1 MDSRSPD
8 REEVSG
14 ARLDFGRP
22 PSRSR
27 SPGVN
32 IEGERLSRLAR
43 VEREAFDWDLI
54 VARSKTWRPYAAVI
68 FAFWGIWYVFY
79 TAYGFINATD
89 EAPALILPRSL
100 IAIAGVVLS
109 FGVAFV
115 LQRLKSRPLALRA
128 LSALALAVVA
138 TVIHSF
144 FADWVWAQ
152 FFPDDKMT
160 SPFFIAFASNFI
172 VRFWFFA
179 SASAMIL
186 ALSYGVDIRER
197 ERQIAALQGLAHSAQ
212 LRALRNQLN
221 PHFLFN
227 ALNSVAAL
235 LSRGDAREAEAMTEN
250 LADFLRATL
259 ALDPQQLIALDEEI
273 SLQNLY
279 LSVEKVRFPERLN
292 VVVDIPDDAKSVLV
306 PALITQPLVE
316 NSIKYAVARST
327 GPVVLRIV
335 ARCLDGTLEV
345 VVEDDGGNAVPASSI
360 GERVGLLNVQ
370 ERLAAHFGEAGRFE
384 SGRTAEGGFR
394 NALHLPVTAS

>member
-1 MDSRSPD
+1 
-8 REEVSG
+8 
-14 ARLDFGRP
+14 
-22 PSRSR
+22 
-27 SPGVN
+27 VN
-32 IEGERLSRLAR
+32 FESERLNAGTAGQRPQESEWDMKPRLAKSW
-43 VEREAFDWDLI
+43 APF
-54 VARSKTWRPYAAVI
+54 AAVI
-68 FAFWGIWYVFY
+68 FGFWGIWYVFY
-79 TAYGFINATD
+79 TAYGFINSPD
-89 EAPALILPRSL
+89 EASALIFPRSL
-100 IAIAGVVLS
+100 IAIAGIILS
-109 FGVAFV
+109 VGVAFA
-115 LQRLKSRPLALRA
+115 LHKLRSRPLALRA
-128 LSALALAVVA
+128 LSALIFAVVTTIA
-138 TVIHSF
+138 HSF
-144 FADWVWAQ
+144 FADWVWAV

-179 SASAMIL
+179 SISAMIL
-186 ALSYGVDIRER
+186 ALSYGVDINER

-259 ALDPQQLIALDEEI
+259 ALDPQRLIALDEEI

-292 VVVDIPDDAKSVLV
+292 VVVDMPDETRSVLV

-335 ARCLDGTLEV
+335 ARCSAETLELI
-345 VVEDDGGNAVPASSI
+345 VEDDGGDAEPAASI

-370 ERLAAHFGEAGRFE
+370 ERIAAHFGAAGEFE

-394 NALHLPVTAS
+394 NVLHLPVTAS

>member
-1 MDSRSPD
+1 MNFEREWLTVEASGKRQPDS
-8 REEVSG
+8 
-14 ARLDFGRP
+14 ALLM
-22 PSRSR
+22 PS
-27 SPGVN
+27 
-32 IEGERLSRLAR
+32 LAR
-43 VEREAFDWDLI
+43 
-54 VARSKTWRPYAAVI
+54 TWGPFAAVI
-68 FAFWGIWYVFY
+68 LGFWGIWFVFY
-79 TAYGFINATD
+79 TAYGFINAP
-89 EAPALILPRSL
+89 EQRYALIFPRLL
-100 IAIAGVVLS
+100 IALAGIFLS
-109 FGVAFV
+109 FGGAFA
-115 LQRLKSRPLALRA
+115 LHSLRTRPLALRA
-128 LSALALAVVA
+128 FSALVFAVVA

-144 FADWVWAQ
+144 FADWVWAV
-152 FFPDDKMT
+152 FFPDEKMT

-197 ERQIAALQGLAHSAQ
+197 ERQIAVLQGLAHSAQ

-259 ALDPQQLIALDEEI
+259 ALDPQQLITLGEEI
-273 SLQNLY
+273 DLQNLY

-292 VVVDIPDDAKSVLV
+292 VIVDIPEETKSVLV

-327 GPVVLRIV
+327 ERVALRIV
-335 ARCLDGTLEV
+335 ARRSSETMELI
-345 VVEDDGGNAVPASSI
+345 VEDDGGNSETAASI

-370 ERLAAHFGEAGRFE
+370 ERLAAHFAGAGAFE
-384 SGRTAEGGFR
+384 SGPTPQGGFR
-394 NALHLPVTAS
+394 NVLQIPVTVS

>member
-1 MDSRSPD
+1 MNFES
-8 REEVSG
+8 
-14 ARLDFGRP
+14 
-22 PSRSR
+22 
-27 SPGVN
+27 
-32 IEGERLSRLAR
+32 ERLSAGTARLGPD
-43 VEREAFDWDLI
+43 EEDWEVVPRL
-54 VARSKTWRPYAAVI
+54 SKTWAPFAAVI
-68 FAFWGIWYVFY
+68 LGFWGIWYVFY
-79 TAYGFINATD
+79 TAYGFINSPDQAY
-89 EAPALILPRSL
+89 ALIFPRSL
-100 IAIAGVVLS
+100 IALAGVILS
-109 FGVAFV
+109 VGVAFA
-115 LQRLKSRPLALRA
+115 LHKLRSRPLALRA
-128 LSALALAVVA
+128 SSALVFAIVTTVV
-138 TVIHSF
+138 HSF
-144 FADWVWAQ
+144 FADWVWAV

-179 SASAMIL
+179 SISAMIL

-197 ERQIAALQGLAHSAQ
+197 ERQIADLQGLAHSAQ

-259 ALDPQQLIALDEEI
+259 ALDPQQLVALNEEI

-279 LSVEKVRFPERLN
+279 LAVEKVRFPERLT
-292 VVVDIPDDAKSVLV
+292 VIVDIADETRSVLV

-327 GPVVLRIV
+327 APVVLRIV
-335 ARCLDGTLEV
+335 ARCSGGILELI
-345 VVEDDGGNAVPASSI
+345 VEDNGGNAEAATSI

-370 ERLAAHFGEAGRFE
+370 ERIHAHFGAAGEFE

-394 NALHLPVTAS
+394 NVLRLPVTAR